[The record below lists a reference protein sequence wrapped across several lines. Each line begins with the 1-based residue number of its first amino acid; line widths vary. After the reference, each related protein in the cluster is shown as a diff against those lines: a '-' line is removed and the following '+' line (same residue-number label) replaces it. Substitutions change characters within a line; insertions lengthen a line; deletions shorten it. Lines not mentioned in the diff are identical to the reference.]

1 MKKKLTLAN
10 KSFLHFLSSC
20 DKEQRK
26 AIMQTTTDD
35 QLKLLVE
42 IVLNIL
48 RGVIPTS
55 TKTRNLLRS
64 SKNNIRKVVEDS
76 ISKTLRRKRLAI
88 ISSEIPVILHSFLK
102 YESRTDIGD

>member
-1 MKKKLTLAN
+1 MKKLTLAN

-26 AIMQTTTDD
+26 AILKTTTDD

-42 IVLNIL
+42 IILNLL

-55 TKTRNLLRS
+55 YRTKNLLRS
-64 SKNNIRKVVEDS
+64 NKNNIRKVVEDS
-76 ISKTLRRKRLAI
+76 TSKTLRRKRLAK
-88 ISSEIPVILHSFLK
+88 ISSEIPVILQSFLK
-102 YESRTDIGD
+102 YKSRIDIGE

>member
-1 MKKKLTLAN
+1 L
-10 KSFLHFLSSC
+10 LSSC

-26 AIMQTTTDD
+26 AILQTITDE
-35 QLKLLVE
+35 QLRLLAE
-42 IVLNIL
+42 IVLNLL

-55 TKTRNLLRS
+55 TRTKNLLQS

-76 ISKTLRRKRLAI
+76 ISKTLRRKRLAK
-88 ISSEIPVILHSFLK
+88 ISSEIPVILQSLLK